1 MFFKWFQLLILT
13 SHAVL
18 IVYLLYSISM
28 QLTSITNSQ
37 DFSVELM
44 DLYLNSYPLKVD
56 K

>member
-28 QLTSITNSQ
+28 QLVGISNSQ
-37 DFSVELM
+37 DFLVEMM
-44 DLYLNSYPLKVD
+44 DNALAPADIYSK
-56 K
+56 